1 MIADYIANWA
11 ASPFALLT
19 DAPWIITRQAEALIH
34 TAISSLGD
42 EYRVVDDIAVHH
54 TARIEDGA
62 IVKSPAILGPDCFIA
77 ANAYLRGGVYLERNC
92 IVGPAAELKTS
103 FMFEGSKL
111 AHLNF
116 VGDSILGSRVNVEAG
131 AMIANYRN
139 EKADKQIR
147 ILVEGR
153 VIETGVDKFGVL
165 AGDETRIGANA
176 VIAPGA
182 ILARNSRIARLQLV
196 DQAPPDLRA

>member
-1 MIADYIANWA
+1 MISDYVANWA
-11 ASPFALLT
+11 TSPFGKLT
-19 DAPWIITRQAEALIH
+19 DAPWVITQQAEALVH
-34 TAISSLGD
+34 FAISSLGD
-42 EYRVVDDIAVHH
+42 DYRVVDGIAVHH
-54 TARIEDGA
+54 STTIEDGA
-62 IVKSPAILGPDCFIA
+62 IIKGPAIIGPDCFISA
-77 ANAYLRGGVYLERNC
+77 SAYLRGGIFLERNC
-92 IVGPAAELKTS
+92 IIGPAAELKTS
-103 FMFEGSKL
+103 FMFAGSKL

-116 VGDSILGSRVNVEAG
+116 VGDSILGSGVNVEAG

-147 ILVEGR
+147 ILLDGL

-182 ILARNSRIARLQLV
+182 ILAKDSRVGRLHLV
-196 DQAPPDLRA
+196 DQSPG